1 MEEPT
6 NKQAQGNT
14 DAGEKLLLKS
24 IIDLSN
30 TVAHS
35 EAHGNLMK
43 LKASQRHLFAS
54 PRLLVKVHAYLSQ
67 YTYELRV
74 RQFIL
79 ALFHQEVPLDRLE
92 AWHALDA
99 ALNERLE

>member
-1 MEEPT
+1 MV
-6 NKQAQGNT
+6 
-14 DAGEKLLLKS
+14 
-24 IIDLSN
+24 DLSN

-43 LKASQRHLFAS
+43 LKASHRHLFAS
-54 PRLLVKVHAYLSQ
+54 PSLLVKVHDYLAG

-79 ALFHQEVPLDRLE
+79 ALFHQEVPFDKLE
-92 AWHALDA
+92 TWQALDA
-99 ALNERLE
+99 ATVDNARAGAYAAAERDA